1 METPVTE
8 RLTDARFW
16 AIVEE
21 IGWPHVDSD
30 AAKLLLM
37 RAYPPSV
44 MEAVHAA
51 FHRKT
56 ADLARAAAV
65 DWCCDSWDDTRA
77 HIVGLGAEV
86 YARNWKTRTSCSNG
100 WSEESTRRALR
111 TACRSMRIMD
121 CSPTA
126 DMRNLWCGHL
136 IPNIVR
142 NLERYRLVGDSNE
155 RAVI

>member
-21 IGWPHVDSD
+21 IGWPHVDPD

-44 MEAVHAA
+44 MEAMHAA
-51 FHRKT
+51 FHR
-56 ADLARAAAV
+56 ACGPGYDD
-65 DWCCDSWDDTRA
+65 DWPFSA
-77 HIVGLGAEV
+77 
-86 YARNWKTRTSCSNG
+86 
-100 WSEESTRRALR
+100 
-111 TACRSMRIMD
+111 
-121 CSPTA
+121 
-126 DMRNLWCGHL
+126 WCGHL